1 MPVGF
6 ISFYIWGVVMS
17 ELSAYG
23 FVSLGFGVFFLY
35 AVFVSIKDL
44 IRYYKQ
50 DEEER
55 NDPMM
60 YCYSCDEV
68 ISKMARYCPEC
79 GHDYGEHHWELYSS
93 RAIIHNIVLYSIFS
107 VFFIIGAMFV

>member
-1 MPVGF
+1 MED
-6 ISFYIWGVVMS
+6 I
-17 ELSAYG
+17 SAYG
-23 FVSLGFGVFFLY
+23 VASLAIGLFLLYVVFDN
-35 AVFVSIKDL
+35 VKDL
-44 IRYYKQ
+44 ISYYKE

-79 GHDYGEHHWELYSS
+79 GHDYGEHHWERYSS
-93 RAIIHNIVLYSIFS
+93 RAIIYNIVLYSILS
-107 VFFIIGAMFV
+107 GFFIIGAMFV